1 MRSILVVDNTGQVRC
16 GSSSTLMKLNL
27 ADRPY
32 FQAGMRGDGLMIGE
46 VVISRDTQKLVLPLA
61 LPMLDEGG
69 KQVGLVVS

>member
-1 MRSILVVDNTGQVRC
+1 
-16 GSSSTLMKLNL
+16 
-27 ADRPY
+27 
-32 FQAGMRGDGLMIGE
+32 MIGE